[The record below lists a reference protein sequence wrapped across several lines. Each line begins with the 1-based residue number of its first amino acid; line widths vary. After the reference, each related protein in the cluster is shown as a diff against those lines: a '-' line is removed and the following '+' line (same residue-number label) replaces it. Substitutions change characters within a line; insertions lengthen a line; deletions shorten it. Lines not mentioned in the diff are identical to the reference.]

1 MVTPNATD
9 PKKSTKKPARRALSL
24 VSKLAE
30 VQASIHSI
38 QKSGYN
44 QFQKYSYA
52 EEAAIVSAC
61 RVELARRHIMILP
74 AIQQVNR
81 EDTLTTIFTEYTI
94 IDGESDER
102 LRFIWAGT
110 GADKG
115 DKGLYKAITGSQ
127 KYFLMKMFMMPTGD
141 DAEKDSPVVQDDS
154 LEEAYTDWLE
164 GLNNLVERPDATFD
178 ALVAAVK
185 APHPEHGNKFAQR
198 IKKDPRAWESLKAR
212 LPKTPRSPGRAS

>member
-1 MVTPNATD
+1 MSEVKGQTAAQKAP
-9 PKKSTKKPARRALSL
+9 KKPARPKLSL

-44 QFQKYSYA
+44 SFQKYSYA

-141 DAEKDSPVVQDDS
+141 DAEKDSPIVGEKGDGVSAQAYADWK
-154 LEEAYTDWLE
+154 EEI
-164 GLNNLVERPDATFD
+164 
-178 ALVAAVK
+178 AAV
-185 APHPEHGNKFAQR
+185 ATADGTTFEDVLAA
-198 IKKDPRAWESLKAR
+198 IKTQQDADGDAFRAR
-212 LPKTPRSPGRAS
+212 LRGADVKSYQAFKDIVAKKEAQ

>member
-1 MVTPNATD
+1 MTEAKGQAAA
-9 PKKSTKKPARRALSL
+9 KKAPKKPARPKLSL

-44 QFQKYSYA
+44 SFQKYSYA

-141 DAEKDSPVVQDDS
+141 DAETESPVVADS
-154 LEEAYTDWLE
+154 DTAFQKAYVDWLE
-164 GLNNLVERPDATFD
+164 MLNRLAEQPSSSVKTLTDAIKIPDET
-178 ALVAAVK
+178 
-185 APHPEHGNKFAQR
+185 HGNKFRLRLKRETHIWDA
-198 IKKDPRAWESLKAR
+198 LKA
-212 LPKTPRSPGRAS
+212 AVEADA

>member
-1 MVTPNATD
+1 MTEVKGQTAAQKAP
-9 PKKSTKKPARRALSL
+9 KKPARPKLSL

-44 QFQKYSYA
+44 SFQKYSYA

-141 DAEKDSPVVQDDS
+141 DAETESPVVADS
-154 LEEAYTDWLE
+154 DTAFQKAYVDWLE
-164 GLNNLVERPDATFD
+164 MLNTLAEQPSSSVKTLTDAIKIPDET
-178 ALVAAVK
+178 
-185 APHPEHGNKFAQR
+185 HGNKFR
-198 IKKDPRAWESLKAR
+198 LRLKRETHNWDA
-212 LPKTPRSPGRAS
+212 LKGVVEGRANA